1 MSELAG
7 GHSLPACLCGAG
19 VTVCL
24 PVCVVLE
31 SQGLGWVCVCHV
43 LFTRE
48 VVGCSLEWVLVVLG
62 MLLGT
67 VLMDYGVDKIGF
79 SAVSFYCVM

>member
-24 PVCVVLE
+24 PACVVLE
-31 SQGLGWVCVCHV
+31 SQGLGWVGVSHV

-48 VVGCSLEWVLVVLG
+48 VVCVQSGVGVSCPWNAVGCSLNGLW
-62 MLLGT
+62 
-67 VLMDYGVDKIGF
+67 
-79 SAVSFYCVM
+79 C